1 MPEKYSAIG
10 VVRMQITEQRIAEAF
25 DYSRFEPSKSMK
37 EIISAF
43 AEKYKI
49 AQNGLREKVSF
60 DELSGEKAGKTT
72 KQPVQDI
79 STKTVEKKNGKS
91 F

>member
-1 MPEKYSAIG
+1 
-10 VVRMQITEQRIAEAF
+10 MQITEQRIAEIF

-43 AEKYKI
+43 AKKYKI
-49 AQNGLREKVSF
+49 VQNSLRAKVTL
-60 DELSGEKAGKTT
+60 DKLSGEKAGKTT
-72 KQPVQDI
+72 KQPVQDS
-79 STKTVEKKNGKS
+79 STKNIEKKNGKS

>member
-1 MPEKYSAIG
+1 
-10 VVRMQITEQRIAEAF
+10 MQITEQRIAEVF
-25 DYSRFEPSKSMK
+25 DYSRFEPSKTMK

-43 AEKYKI
+43 SEKYKI
-49 AQNGLREKVSF
+49 AQNSLREKVTF

-72 KQPVQDI
+72 KQPVRDS
-79 STKTVEKKNGKS
+79 STKDIEKKNGKS

>member
-1 MPEKYSAIG
+1 
-10 VVRMQITEQRIAEAF
+10 MQITEQRIAEIF

-49 AQNGLREKVSF
+49 AQNSLREKVAF
-60 DELSGEKAGKTT
+60 DELSGEKVGNPT
-72 KQPVQDI
+72 KQPVRDG
-79 STKTVEKKNGKS
+79 SAKKTEKKNGKS

>member
-1 MPEKYSAIG
+1 
-10 VVRMQITEQRIAEAF
+10 MQITEQRIAEIV

-37 EIISAF
+37 EIISVF

-49 AQNGLREKVSF
+49 AQNSLREKVTF
-60 DELSGEKAGKTT
+60 DELSGERVGKTT
-72 KQPVQDI
+72 KQSVQDS